1 MFPGMNKNDLLAQ
14 LKKKRAEFA
23 AREGI
28 EPYRVFQNDTL
39 ERTIEASPKTKED
52 LAGIKGWGPKKVAK
66 YGEDILSVLRGS
78 EDDGGKAVDGSNVR
92 YPHDRKDNS
101 HSFSSGDTVWS
112 VAEFHWMVNDTLKRM
127 GTVRVRGEISRPQ
140 VREYAFFD
148 LKDATGADFVAN
160 CYMGRFQ
167 LPSYSHLLE
176 DGLEVIIEGTV
187 SLYKSGAFRIVVSRV
202 EPVGEGALRRAFEAL
217 KKKLAEKGYFDAAR
231 KRSLPAYIKNI
242 GLITSETGD
251 AIHDFKRNVGEYG
264 FKIHFFDSRVEG
276 DYAEDSLVSAVR
288 WMNVHRP
295 DLDVL
300 VLIRGGGSLESLKAY
315 NSERLAEAIAASR
328 IPVVTGIGH
337 ERDESIADYVADRR
351 FSTPTAVA
359 AFFRSGREALLDG
372 LTRSSERLVLAYGG
386 ILEETDDTVASS
398 MGELFQ
404 SAFGLFENWQAR
416 LAAAASGLQHGL
428 GKIFSG
434 FREIE
439 VRLLQSL
446 SARTLSLQGLRHR
459 TELLFNRS
467 ANIMDQMV
475 KASLSRLDIASAALA
490 PLNPEAILER
500 GYGIVSAESG
510 RVLKDAADLSVG
522 DRLRIRLRKGGAV
535 SRVEEIKREE

>member
-1 MFPGMNKNDLLAQ
+1 MLSAMHKSDLLAQ

-28 EPYRVFQNDTL
+28 ELYRVFQNETL

-52 LAGIKGWGPKKVAK
+52 LTGIKGWGSKKIEK
-66 YGEDILSVLRGS
+66 YGEEILLLLRGES
-78 EDDGGKAVDGSNVR
+78 AETAVEMETGDG
-92 YPHDRKDNS
+92 
-101 HSFSSGDTVWS
+101 VWS
-112 VAEFHWMVNDTLKRM
+112 VAEFHWMVNDSLKRM

-148 LKDATGADFVAN
+148 LKDAAGADFVVS

-167 LPSYSHLLE
+167 LPNYSHLLE

-217 KKKLAEKGYFDAAR
+217 KKKLADKGYFDPAR
-231 KRSLPAYIKNI
+231 KRLLPTYVKNI

-251 AIHDFKRNVGEYG
+251 AIHDFRRNLGEYG

-337 ERDESIADYVADRR
+337 ERDESIADYAADRR

-359 AFFRSGREALLDG
+359 AFFKSGHEALLDG
-372 LTRSSERLVLAYGG
+372 LMRSGERLALAYGG
-386 ILEETDDTVASS
+386 LLEEAGDTISS
-398 MGELFQ
+398 SVIELFQ
-404 SAFGLFENWQAR
+404 SASGLFENWKAR
-416 LAAAASGLQHGL
+416 LGSAAFGLRHGL
-428 GKIFSG
+428 EKIFSG

-439 VRLLQSL
+439 VRLLQKIGASVM
-446 SARTLSLQGLRHR
+446 ALQGLRHK

-467 ANIMDQMV
+467 ANIMEQTVHM
-475 KASLSRLDIASAALA
+475 AGSRVDIASASLL

-510 RVLKDAADLSVG
+510 RVVKDAADLSIG
-522 DRLRIRLRKGGAV
+522 ERLRIRLQKGGAV
-535 SRVEEIKREE
+535 SRVEEIQK

>member
-1 MFPGMNKNDLLAQ
+1 MGKGDLLAQ
-14 LKKKRAEFA
+14 LKKKRAEIA
-23 AREGI
+23 AREGV
-28 EPYRVFQNDTL
+28 ELYRVFQNDTL
-39 ERTIEASPKTKED
+39 ERTIEAAPKTKED
-52 LAGIKGWGPKKVAK
+52 LADIKGWGPKKIEK
-66 YGEDILSVLRGS
+66 YGGEVLLMLQAAALGA
-78 EDDGGKAVDGSNVR
+78 GNVNVS
-92 YPHDRKDNS
+92 HDREIIPL
-101 HSFSSGDTVWS
+101 SSATRGDVWS
-112 VAEFHWMVNDTLKRM
+112 VAEFHWMLNDTLRGM

-148 LKDATGADFVAN
+148 LKDATGADFIAN

-217 KKKLAEKGYFDAAR
+217 KKKLADKGYFDPAR
-231 KRSLPAYIKNI
+231 KRPLPAYIKNI

-251 AIHDFKRNVGEYG
+251 AIHDFRRNLGEYG

-288 WMNVHRP
+288 WINVHRP

-300 VLIRGGGSLESLKAY
+300 VLIRGGGSLESFKAY

-337 ERDESIADYVADRR
+337 ERDESIADFAADRR

-359 AFFRSGREALLDG
+359 AFFREAREALLDG
-372 LTRSSERLVLAYGG
+372 LMRSSERLALAYGG
-386 ILEETDDTVASS
+386 LLEDASVSATSLTD
-398 MGELFQ
+398 ELFQ
-404 SAFGLFENWQAR
+404 SGVGLFENWKAR
-416 LAAAASGLQHGL
+416 LGTAASGLQHGL

-439 VRLLQSL
+439 IRLLQKL
-446 SARTLSLQGLRHR
+446 GARTMALQGLRHK
-459 TELLFNRS
+459 TELIFGRC
-467 ANIMDQMV
+467 AAIMEQRM
-475 KASLSRLDIASAALA
+475 KSLLSRVDVASAALL

-500 GYGIVSAESG
+500 GYSIVSSESG
-510 RVLKDAADLSVG
+510 RIVKDASDLSVG
-522 DRLRIRLRKGGAV
+522 DRLRIRLQKGGAL
-535 SRVEEIKREE
+535 SRVEEIQK